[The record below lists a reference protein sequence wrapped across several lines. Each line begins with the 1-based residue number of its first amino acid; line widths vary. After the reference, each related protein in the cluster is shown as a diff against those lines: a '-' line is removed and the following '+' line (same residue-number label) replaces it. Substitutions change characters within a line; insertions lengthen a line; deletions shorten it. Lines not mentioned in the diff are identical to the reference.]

1 MSLLK
6 FALPIGLICVLA
18 ACAPSKTVVQH
29 KPATAK
35 PTVAK
40 APRVVPQMPYFPHDL
55 EPGQRTVEDVL
66 FDYGPYVRNQLL
78 PDFARAGVSYPPQ
91 AITLLALK
99 GERRLELWAR
109 NDGPFRH
116 VRDFDIQAAS
126 GVKGPKLRQGD
137 RQVPEGIYR
146 IVSFNPNS
154 NYHLSMKLNYPNE
167 FDLYHAQMEGRSNPG
182 SDIFIH
188 GRAVSIGCLAMGDE
202 AIEQLFVL
210 AAHTGMENI
219 RVVIAPHDPR
229 ALPLS
234 PDDPDLP
241 PWTPDL
247 YAMIEQAVGELGP
260 AVTVSSKNSYLPANR
275 SRRQ

>member
-1 MSLLK
+1 MSPLK
-6 FALPIGLICVLA
+6 YALAVALALVLA
-18 ACAPSKTVVQH
+18 ACTTTKPVSPAKTPNKQYLTKV
-29 KPATAK
+29 
-35 PTVAK
+35 
-40 APRVVPQMPYFPHDL
+40 PRAVPKMPYFPRYL

-66 FDYGPYVRNQLL
+66 FDYGPFVRNQLL
-78 PDFARAGVSYPPQ
+78 PEFAKAGLSYPPRE
-91 AITLLALK
+91 ITLLALK
-99 GERRLELWAR
+99 RERRLELWAR

-116 VRDFDIQAAS
+116 VRDYDIQAAS

-137 RQVPEGIYR
+137 RQVPEGIYQ

-167 FDLYHAQMEGRSNPG
+167 FDLYHAQLEGRSNPG

-210 AAHTGMENI
+210 AAHTGRENI
-219 RVVIAPHDPR
+219 RVVIAPNDPR
-229 ALPLS
+229 ALPLN

-241 PWTPDL
+241 EWTPEL
-247 YAMIEQAVGELGP
+247 YAMIEQAVQELGP
-260 AVTVSSKNSYLPANR
+260 PVTVSAKASYLPPNKG
-275 SRRQ
+275 RRQ